1 MNTQPNQLAAIQMPN
16 EVADAFIAQ
25 IIKRATGYERDV
37 VLGHELTDGGKYYY
51 YELTADYIDPTFY
64 CYECPW
70 GNEAE
75 LAEVSFGALDCTV
88 DIYDEETGE
97 EEHRPVDFDDARF
110 EEYLTNL
117 N

>member
-1 MNTQPNQLAAIQMPN
+1 MNTQPNQLAAIQMPT

-25 IIKRATGYERDV
+25 IIESATDYKRNV
-37 VLGHELTDGGKYYY
+37 VFGHELTDGGKYYY

-64 CYECPW
+64 YSECPW

-75 LAEVSFGALDCTV
+75 LAEVSCGSLDCTV
-88 DIYDEETGE
+88 DIYDEETGT
-97 EEHRPVDFDDARF
+97 EEHRTVDFDETLF
-110 EEYLTNL
+110 ELTNL